1 MHAIIFIK
9 NVFAVVVSVDH
20 LVHYCVFALLLRH
33 RMVFAHNDLIQN
45 QYKTLNNNSEFQYPI
60 NLLVP
65 MYNNVGVLTPSFVSK
80 KPEAGLEHGL
90 HLKNCEVTSQPSLSM
105 AVIK

>member
-45 QYKTLNNNSEFQYPI
+45 QYKTLNNNSEFQDPI
-60 NLLVP
+60 CSFQCIIMSGYLRLVL
-65 MYNNVGVLTPSFVSK
+65 YQK
-80 KPEAGLEHGL
+80 
-90 HLKNCEVTSQPSLSM
+90 SQRLVWST
-105 AVIK
+105 VCT